1 MFEQYTPIINLASA
15 LGAITAASVAIANYA
30 KTTKALENQTRREA
44 LQDFR
49 NSDTESTVIQL
60 QQYLLGNYV
69 LSNSIAPTTLRQLL
83 SDYEVHCIASADGIQ
98 SILRNNLIFKRN
110 LSISDIENDI
120 HHLFERILRQLET
133 LDNAKV
139 DRYEYSATTK
149 FLYDALR
156 GLAHCNLGS
165 YHSNRQSQQKRVE
178 AVLKRLDS

>member
-15 LGAITAASVAIANYA
+15 LGAITAASVAIAHYA
-30 KTTKALENQTRREA
+30 KTSKALETQARREA

-49 NSDTESTVIQL
+49 DSDTESTVIQL

-69 LSNSIAPTTLRQLL
+69 LSNPTTQATLRQLL

-98 SILRNNLIFKRN
+98 SILRNNLVFRRN

-120 HHLFERILRQLET
+120 HHLIERTLHQLET

-139 DRYEYSATTK
+139 DKYEYSATTK

-165 YHSNRQSQQKRVE
+165 YHSNRQSQLERIE